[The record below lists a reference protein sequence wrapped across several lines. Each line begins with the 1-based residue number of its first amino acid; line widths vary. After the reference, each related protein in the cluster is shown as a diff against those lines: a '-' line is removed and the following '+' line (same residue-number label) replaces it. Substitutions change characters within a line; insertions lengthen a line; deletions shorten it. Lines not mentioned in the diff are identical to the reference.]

1 MNLSNGFMDLS
12 DIENF
17 ARMIE
22 EVCLLNKKSLSDEQT
37 YLIVE
42 KITES
47 DLLERLPLLIKES
60 DSDEHIESEHANR
73 VLARIL
79 EDIGINHHY
88 YDSKRRV
95 VSTEG
100 RNISW
105 LIKSMQSAQAIA
117 KQQREKSEKS
127 EKSEKK

>member
-1 MNLSNGFMDLS
+1 MKLSNGFMDLS

-22 EVCLLNKKSLSDEQT
+22 EVCLLNKNSLNDEQA

-60 DSDEHIESEHANR
+60 DSDKHIENVHANKE
-73 VLARIL
+73 LARIL
-79 EDIGINHHY
+79 KDIGIDDTY
-88 YDSKRRV
+88 YDLKRRV

-105 LIKSMQSAQAIA
+105 LIKSIQSAQAIA

-127 EKSEKK
+127 EKK